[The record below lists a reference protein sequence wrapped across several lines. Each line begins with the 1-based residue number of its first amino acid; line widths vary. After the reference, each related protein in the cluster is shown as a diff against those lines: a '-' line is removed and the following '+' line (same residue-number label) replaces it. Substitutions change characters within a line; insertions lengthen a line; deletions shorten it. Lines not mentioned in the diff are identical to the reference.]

1 MKLKQITFYFENC
14 DWITIDGKYVGCF
27 LVDELHTYFKRTAR
41 NAIEKVDA
49 ANVFAIE
56 IHKDANKERYQF
68 EQNQDDDFKQMTF
81 DRFSKHRDISS
92 IGFEL
97 EVPIDE
103 ETCKLERYDYYL
115 NWVGD
120 SDYENEAQTNYIS
133 KDGHLYI
140 VVATD
145 KDIEDFFDWDKIDDS
160 EYMDFHFDMCD
171 VGDKY
176 GDPDR
181 YNDEEDDNVE
191 LIKQK

>member
-14 DWITIDGKYVGCF
+14 DWIAIDGKYVGDF
-27 LVDELHTYFKRTAR
+27 LVDELHTYFRRTAC
-41 NAIEKVDA
+41 NSIEKVDE

-68 EQNQDDDFKQMTF
+68 GQNQYDDFKQMTF
-81 DRFSKHRDISS
+81 DRFSKCRDISS
-92 IGFEL
+92 ISFEL

-103 ETCKLERYDYYL
+103 ETAKLENYGYYL
-115 NWVGD
+115 NWVGN
-120 SDYENEAQTNYIS
+120 SDYENEAQTNYVS

-140 VVATD
+140 IIAKD
-145 KDIEDFFDWDKIDDS
+145 KGVEDFFNWDEIDDS
-160 EYMDFHFDMCD
+160 GYMDFHFYMCD

-181 YNDEEDDNVE
+181 YNDET
-191 LIKQK
+191 

>member
-14 DWITIDGKYVGCF
+14 DWIAIDGKYVGDF
-27 LVDELHTYFKRTAR
+27 LVDELHTYFRRTAC
-41 NAIEKVDA
+41 NAIEKVDE

-68 EQNQDDDFKQMTF
+68 GQNQYDDFKQMTF
-81 DRFSKHRDISS
+81 DRFSKCRDISS
-92 IGFEL
+92 ISFEL

-103 ETCKLERYDYYL
+103 KTAKLENYGYYL
-115 NWVGD
+115 NWVGN
-120 SDYENEAQTNYIS
+120 SDYENEAQTNYVS

-140 VVATD
+140 VVAENGG
-145 KDIEDFFDWDKIDDS
+145 IEDFFDWDKIDDS
-160 EYMDFHFDMCD
+160 DYMDFHFDMCD

-176 GDPDR
+176 SNPDR

>member
-1 MKLKQITFYFENC
+1 MKLKQIRFGFENC
-14 DWITIDGKYVGCF
+14 DWIAIDGKYVGDF
-27 LVDELHTYFKRTAR
+27 LVDELHTYFKRTAC

-49 ANVFAIE
+49 ADVFAIE

-68 EQNQDDDFKQMTF
+68 EQNQYDDLKQMTF
-81 DRFSKHRDISS
+81 DRLSNCRDITD
-92 IGFEL
+92 IQFEL
-97 EVPIDE
+97 EVPVDE
-103 ETCKLERYDYYL
+103 ILSKVEKYDYWIH
-115 NWVGD
+115 WVGD

-140 VVATD
+140 VVAKD
-145 KDIEDFFDWDKIDDS
+145 KGIEDFFDWDKIDDS
-160 EYMDFHFDMCD
+160 EYMNFHFDMCD

-176 GDPDR
+176 SNPDR